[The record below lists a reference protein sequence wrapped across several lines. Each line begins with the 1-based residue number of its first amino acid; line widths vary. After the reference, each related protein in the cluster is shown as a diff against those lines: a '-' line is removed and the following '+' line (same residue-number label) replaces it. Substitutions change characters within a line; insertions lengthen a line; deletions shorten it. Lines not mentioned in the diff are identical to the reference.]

1 MKKAALVI
9 AAVLAVFAIYLG
21 IGYAGDRAEVS
32 SLESEAGKF
41 QPGSGWSED
50 ENTVTGGFM
59 CSGVDTP
66 CHSVLRRWYPDRG
79 LTRADLQ
86 GLLDKAGWNLA
97 IKGDCQPPANASG
110 LMTLCTAQGVVGSYD
125 VDVSIISETKS
136 KPDLVSLRMV
146 KISS

>member
-9 AAVLAVFAIYLG
+9 VAFLVALGTYLG
-21 IGYAGDRAEVS
+21 IGYAGDQSEVS
-32 SLESEAGKF
+32 ALKSAAGQF
-41 QPGSGWSED
+41 QPGSGWSQDED
-50 ENTVTGGFM
+50 TVTGSFL

-66 CHSVLRRWYPDRG
+66 CHSVLRRWYPDHR
-79 LTRADLQ
+79 LTRDEFQA
-86 GLLDKAGWNLA
+86 LLDNAGWDLA
-97 IKGDCQPPANASG
+97 IKGDCNPPANATG

-125 VDVSIISETKS
+125 VDVSIVSESKK